1 MATITLT
8 VGSITIERT
17 MPDDRMT
24 NILTTAF
31 NPPED
36 ETPRKR
42 LAFCL
47 DALLEETR
55 ITARRN
61 RTQELKRKAEQDAGS
76 EFD

>member
-8 VGSITIERT
+8 VGSITIERNV
-17 MPDDRMT
+17 PDERMVR
-24 NILTTAF
+24 ILETAF

-47 DALLEETR
+47 DAMLEEVR